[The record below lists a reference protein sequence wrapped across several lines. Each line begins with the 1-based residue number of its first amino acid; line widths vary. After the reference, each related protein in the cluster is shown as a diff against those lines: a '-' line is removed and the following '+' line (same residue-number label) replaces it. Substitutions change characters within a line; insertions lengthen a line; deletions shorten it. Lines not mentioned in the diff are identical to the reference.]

1 MHKTYADLVRDA
13 LQVVSE
19 ISATEARKL
28 LDEER
33 SAIFLDVREP
43 EETRRGAIPGSIV
56 IPRGILEGHIEDVIP
71 QRDTA
76 LVVVCAAGNRSAL
89 AGKTL
94 LEMGYTNV
102 QSLHGG
108 FRAWAMGGH
117 PVGPP
122 AFA

>member
-1 MHKTYADLVRDA
+1 MHKTYADLVREA
-13 LQVVSE
+13 LQVVGE
-19 ISATEARKL
+19 VSAAEARRA
-28 LDEER
+28 LDDG
-33 SAIFLDVREP
+33 AGTIFLDVREP

-56 IPRGILEGHIEDVIP
+56 IPRGILAGHVEDVIP
-71 QRDTA
+71 ERATP
-76 LVVVCAAGNRSAL
+76 LIVVCAAGNRSAL